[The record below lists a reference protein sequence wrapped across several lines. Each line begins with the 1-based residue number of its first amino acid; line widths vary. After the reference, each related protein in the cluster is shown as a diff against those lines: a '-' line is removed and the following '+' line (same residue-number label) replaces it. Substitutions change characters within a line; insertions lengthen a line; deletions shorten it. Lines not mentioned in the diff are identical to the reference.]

1 MDHSGVNLSN
11 LVGTICFQQGIYNR
25 IKNILS
31 NNLWSVGRDDS
42 GFLVFDKIFIFIS
55 LWIGTKL
62 ASFEAFGNN
71 CFFNKTHKY

>member
-55 LWIGTKL
+55 L
-62 ASFEAFGNN
+62 
-71 CFFNKTHKY
+71 